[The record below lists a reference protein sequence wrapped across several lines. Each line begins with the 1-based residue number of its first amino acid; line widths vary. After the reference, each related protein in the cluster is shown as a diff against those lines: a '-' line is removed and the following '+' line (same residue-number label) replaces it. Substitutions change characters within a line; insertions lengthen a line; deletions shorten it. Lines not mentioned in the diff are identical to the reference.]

1 MNSREIV
8 LKALNL
14 EETPRLPVALLSG
27 GVWTFNRRGL
37 SLEEVLGNPKLSA
50 EVIAES
56 NEEVKSDIVWA
67 GSGYHNLV
75 IKSFGGKIK
84 FRKNGAPDV
93 QEALLKYV
101 SDIDKLRI
109 ENLFEDEETNSLWE
123 TTKILHKNIGAS
135 TLIGASQWGPFTL
148 AGAFYGVERIM
159 RSIYKDEAAARSVL
173 NLTSEIV
180 YQYLLSFV
188 KAGAEIISIA
198 DPTAS
203 GDLISRRQFEK
214 FSLPYL
220 KEVTKKLQDN
230 GAKVLIHICGNIT
243 NRLDLIL
250 KTGADV
256 ISVDYKVDLTK
267 VRETVGAKM
276 AFAGNMNPVAVM
288 KSASTEEVKTECVK
302 CIEKSGNPGFI
313 LMPGCDI
320 PHNVPFENIKAM
332 VDIAHNT
339 ILV

>member
-1 MNSREIV
+1 MNSREIA

-14 EETPRLPVALLSG
+14 EETPRLPVSLFSG
-27 GVWTFNRRGL
+27 GVWTFNRQGL
-37 SLEEVLGNPKLSA
+37 SLEDVLGKPKLSA

-67 GSGYHNLV
+67 GSGFHNLV
-75 IKSFGGKIK
+75 VKSFGGKIK

-93 QEALLKYV
+93 QEALLKDV
-101 SDIDKLRI
+101 LDIDKLRI
-109 ENLFEDEETNSLWE
+109 QKLFEDDEINSLWE
-123 TTKILHKNIGAS
+123 TAKILHKNIGAS
-135 TLIGASQWGPFTL
+135 QWVPFTL

-159 RSIYKDEAAARSVL
+159 RSIYKDEAAARRVID
-173 NLTSEIV
+173 LTSEIV
-180 YQYLLSFV
+180 YQYLLNFV

-203 GDLISRRQFEK
+203 GDLISTKQFEK

-220 KEVTKKLQDN
+220 QKVTKRLQDN
-230 GAKVLIHICGNIT
+230 GAKVFIHICGNIT

-256 ISVDYKVDLTK
+256 VSVDYKVDLTK
-267 VRETVGAKM
+267 VREIVKGKM

-288 KSASTEEVKTECVK
+288 KNASTEEVRNECAK
-302 CIEKSGNPGFI
+302 CIEKSGNLGFI